1 MDKIKPSK
9 NPELRGQASLEQIIL
24 IAVLLAFITAVF
36 VLAANYSANTTGILQ
51 AQDTVDQ
58 LTAAA
63 DFVYALGPNS
73 EEYVT
78 VYLPNS
84 MVSWNITGKSI
95 KLTMQTSA
103 GSTDVFSYSK
113 ANLVGALP
121 AFSGT
126 QKVLVEY
133 LPSGVVR
140 IGAGSLYCSP
150 PTISRGFTAGN
161 SSSDTITIS
170 NIGSNNVTGMSA
182 VLSGGGG
189 SLTSIGDVLPSGLAP
204 GQNATLAVNYNIPS
218 SAAGGVYG
226 AMVTVSSS
234 GGDSCS
240 SQITLSVNSQST
252 CQAQCCL
259 IGYVN
264 GTCRASPSQ
273 CIIHAEDYRPEKD
286 SACGGTPSTPDCCC
300 TPTSDRWGPLA
311 NIGTCIVAN
320 NSISVQGMCN
330 DTSEGNGY
338 IANAQ
343 MQIDFGDWVQA
354 YPSDGGSFNSSST
367 LNVSATFT
375 NLNLLAGVHVV
386 GLRCFDTSNN
396 TGFIAYTNFS
406 IATNYTIINITQNET
421 TCSMPAIGPII
432 TGIWQMPTPAQKYQ
446 PLAIFAT
453 ANDSGNSTI
462 TNCTIDA
469 DNADS
474 WRMMEPVNSTY
485 NQTNETVMYNYTAGF
500 SVGPHT
506 IRIRCVDAANVTG
519 PTAYYYFNVTEAD
532 ILGPIVMNV
541 SHTPYP
547 TTMSNISVSATVTD
561 IYTGNSDIQDC
572 QVKVGAG
579 PWVNASAADGAYDS
593 PTEDV
598 AYNLGPVSTGFHTIS
613 WQCTDALG
621 NVGGVYNDSFGV
633 VDVDVMLVIDKSGS
647 MADNVT
653 NVANSNVVS
662 AASTG
667 WSWVKNLTINATN
680 GNRANVTTEIEASAT
695 KCMVSYNIT
704 INGIMVAAGNQT
716 STSYVKMMNSID
728 ISAFS
733 PPFQVALWL
742 KRNASGCTAYNQLFS
757 VQQSPTKMYAAQT
770 SAKTFIGIVNSA
782 TKAGLVSF
790 STSASTGKTLASM
803 GPANATALDSAID
816 AIAAT
821 GSTCIECGL
830 DNGVNELIS
839 SRGRPTANR
848 IIIMLTDG
856 MSNSGS
862 SINGAVLA
870 RNNNVTVY
878 TIGFGGDVNDTEL
891 TNVALLTYGD
901 YYFAPNAETLT
912 QIFLNI
918 GK

>member
-1 MDKIKPSK
+1 MDNIKPLE
-9 NPELRGQASLEQIIL
+9 NPGLRGQASLEQIIL

-36 VLAANYSANTTGILQ
+36 VLAANYSANTTGVLQ
-51 AQDTVDQ
+51 AQDTVNQ

-73 EEYVT
+73 KEYVT
-78 VYLPNS
+78 VYLPNGLS
-84 MVSWNITGKSI
+84 DWNITGKAI
-95 KLTMQTSA
+95 ILTMQTTA
-103 GSTDVFSYSK
+103 GNTDVFSYSK

-121 AFSGT
+121 AYGGT
-126 QKVLVEY
+126 QKILVEY

-140 IGAGSLYCSP
+140 IGEGSLYCSP

-161 SSSDTITIS
+161 SSTDTITIS
-170 NIGSNNVTGMSA
+170 NIGNDNITGMGA

-189 SLTSIGDVLPSGLAP
+189 SLTSIGDVVPPDLAP
-204 GQNATLAVNYNIPS
+204 GQNATLAVNYDIPV
-218 SAAGGVYG
+218 SAVGGVYG
-226 AMVTVSSS
+226 AMVTVSSES
-234 GGDSCS
+234 GDSCS

-259 IGYVN
+259 IGYLN
-264 GTCRASPSQ
+264 GTCRASASQ

-286 SACGGTPSTPDCCC
+286 SSCGSTPATPSCCC
-300 TPTSDRWGPLA
+300 IPTSDRWGPLA
-311 NIGTCIVAN
+311 DIGTCISAN
-320 NSISVQGMCN
+320 NTISVQGICN

-343 MQIDFGDWVQA
+343 MQIDFGDWAQA
-354 YPSDGGSFNSSST
+354 YPSDGGSFNSTSL

-396 TGFIAYTNFS
+396 TGFVAYTNFS
-406 IATNYTIINITQNET
+406 VDANFTVNITYNDT
-421 TCSMPAIGPII
+421 VCSMFTSGPII
-432 TGIWQMPTPAQKYQ
+432 VGIWQTPTPAQKYQ
-446 PLAIFAT
+446 PLVIFAA
-453 ANDSGNSTI
+453 ANDTGNSTI
-462 TNCTIDA
+462 KNCTIDA

-474 WRMMEPVNSTY
+474 WQPMAPVNGTY
-485 NQTNETVMYNYTAGF
+485 GHANETVMYNYTAGF
-500 SVGPHT
+500 FTGPHT
-506 IRIRCVDAANVTG
+506 IRIKCDNAAGVWG

-532 ILGPIVMNV
+532 VLGPIVINV

-547 TTMSNISVSATVTD
+547 TTMSNISVSATATD
-561 IYTGNSDIQDC
+561 AYTGSSDIQGC
-572 QVKVGAG
+572 QVRVGSD
-579 PWVNASAADGAYDS
+579 PWINVSAADGMYDS
-593 PTEDV
+593 ATEDIL
-598 AYNLGPVSTGFHTIS
+598 YNLGPVSTGFHTIS

-647 MADNVT
+647 MAENVT
-653 NVANSNVVS
+653 NVADSTVVS

-667 WSWVKNLTINATN
+667 WSWVKNLTITATN
-680 GNRANVTTEIEASAT
+680 GDRANVTTEIEASAS
-695 KCMVSYNIT
+695 KCMASYNIT
-704 INGIMVAAGNQT
+704 INGIMVATGNQT
-716 STSYVKMMNSID
+716 STSYVKMTNSVN

-757 VQQSPTKMYAAQT
+757 VQQSPTKMYAAKT
-770 SAKTFIGIVNSA
+770 SAKTFIGIVNSV

-790 STSASTGKTLASM
+790 STSASTDKTLASM
-803 GPANATALDSAID
+803 GPANVTALDSAID
-816 AIAAT
+816 AIAET

-839 SRGRPTANR
+839 SRGRPTANKV
-848 IIIMLTDG
+848 IILLTDG
-856 MSNSGS
+856 ASNSGS

-870 RNNNVTVY
+870 RKNNVTVY
-878 TIGFGGDVNDTEL
+878 TIGFGSNVNDTEL
-891 TNVALLTYGD
+891 MNIALLTYGD
-901 YYFAPNAETLT
+901 YYFAPNAATLT